1 MKFNSKLLLPAL
13 AVFSGNC
20 QAFDWLFDP
29 RFSATERYTDNL
41 RMQINPTRDNFVTTL
56 SPGIVLGY
64 LTENQS
70 LNTAFTWNQLI
81 YHGQSELDF
90 SEKILNL
97 NYGFQGER
105 YKVGL
110 DGQYAEQSTLN
121 NSILQI
127 EEDLFTLQLQ
137 IPRTTKSISPNF
149 LYNITERDALQLAYN
164 YTDVSFERSSA
175 ARLTRNFNDYDNQQW
190 SSTFTHTFTERFSV
204 NLSGSY
210 AIFNTANE
218 NPPFNTF
225 INNGIFPVTTGFSQ
239 KANTIT
245 YQAGLQYTYDERT
258 RVSVSAGIRDTETE
272 VSNFQ
277 TIDFLGQAPGILNS
291 QTNQSFTSSGNVYSG
306 NLNRKFDWGSI
317 DLNAGQQLSPAST
330 NGQRNTTNFSA
341 DTRYN
346 LSERWVTALAVNYV
360 NTEQPSNLGGNLNND
375 SRTNVTFTPSL
386 QWRWTPEMNLRLSY
400 SYRQLELG
408 SLNETAESNNVQL
421 QFSYQPQINR
431 QVK

>member
-1 MKFNSKLLLPAL
+1 LIEHITN
-13 AVFSGNC
+13 
-20 QAFDWLFDP
+20 
-29 RFSATERYTDNL
+29 
-41 RMQINPTRDNFVTTL
+41 QI
-56 SPGIVLGY
+56 
-64 LTENQS
+64 
-70 LNTAFTWNQLI
+70 
-81 YHGQSELDF
+81 
-90 SEKILNL
+90 
-97 NYGFQGER
+97 
-105 YKVGL
+105 
-110 DGQYAEQSTLN
+110 
-121 NSILQI
+121 
-127 EEDLFTLQLQ
+127 
-137 IPRTTKSISPNF
+137 
-149 LYNITERDALQLAYN
+149 
-164 YTDVSFERSSA
+164 
-175 ARLTRNFNDYDNQQW
+175 
-190 SSTFTHTFTERFSV
+190 
-204 NLSGSY
+204 
-210 AIFNTANE
+210 
-218 NPPFNTF
+218 
-225 INNGIFPVTTGFSQ
+225 
-239 KANTIT
+239 
-245 YQAGLQYTYDERT
+245 
-258 RVSVSAGIRDTETE
+258 
-272 VSNFQ
+272 Q

-317 DLNAGQQLSPAST
+317 DLNAGHQLSPAST